1 MTLDPSHPSI
11 RWVILFLS
19 CWLLFGN
26 YYAFDNPSAL
36 NLQLM
41 DWLGSDYETWQFRLS
56 FMYSVYSFPN
66 LFLPLLTG
74 ALLDR
79 WGVHR
84 LLILFSA
91 LVGIGQGIFAL
102 GVQTRTFGVMLLG
115 RVIFGLGGES
125 LTVAQCRLVTD
136 WFRGRELALAIGL
149 NLSIARFGTVFNNN
163 LSPYFAQ
170 KLGIP
175 FSIWIGF
182 ISCVWSFICAIFT
195 VVIDKRCQR
204 HDALKALE
212 DATVGHPVVSS
223 SSTSCVPPVK
233 PMGLWETVKSTVFIV
248 QSYHPA
254 FWLVCVVCFTYYGAI
269 VPFNNIAADVL
280 RSKWY
285 GDDTFK
291 TGLVMSIPDTV
302 AIFLVPLVGSFV
314 DHLGH
319 RVTVMTLGGLLMAL
333 GHFLLGTTTLSP
345 IFPLSLNGIANSTLL
360 AIWPCVPLLVP
371 ERYWASA
378 YGFITV
384 CVNASYTFVPLGVA
398 ALVSRDPSFYSVEMY
413 LMSLTLFGMFISLVL
428 ARMNAN
434 KRLGLNDG
442 EGHGGAHE
450 LLLEHREDELGL
462 AATLTSGA
470 SKKSPRVPTFAAP
483 FEPLLVIQDIPR
495 PDYVMDM
502 GTAIDRS
509 ILLDRRSARGSPLR
523 STITIDSVSVSVSGS
538 GGSGSSSG
546 NGGTMGH
553 DSHAAYH
560 RVRGNTI
567 AHSYYSSI
575 SPSMSPTKSVHDEMT
590 TSTLNTSV
598 ANKVPFDSE
607 ESMAAVAS
615 SLMQHEA

>member
-41 DWLGSDYETWQFRLS
+41 DWLKTDYEMWQFRLS

-66 LFLPLLTG
+66 LFLPLFTG

-84 LLILFSA
+84 LLIIFSA
-91 LVGIGQGIFAL
+91 LVGIGQGIFAI
-102 GVQTRTFGVMLLG
+102 GVQTRAFGVMLFG

-170 KLGIP
+170 NLGIP
-175 FSIWIGF
+175 FAIWIGF
-182 ISCVWSFICAIFT
+182 ISCTWSFICAIFT
-195 VVIDKRCQR
+195 VVIDKRCKR
-204 HDALKALE
+204 HEALTALE
-212 DATVGHPVVSS
+212 SATASPVTPSS
-223 SSTSCVPPVK
+223 SAPDMLSVK
-233 PMGLWETVKSTVFIV
+233 PMGLWETVKSTVHIV

-254 FWLVCVVCFTYYGAI
+254 FWLVCIVCFTYYGAI

-302 AIFLVPLVGSFV
+302 AIFLVPLIGSLVDRVGYK
-314 DHLGH
+314 
-319 RVTVMTLGGLLMAL
+319 VTVMTLGGLLMTL
-333 GHFLLGTTTLSP
+333 GHFLLGTTQLSP
-345 IFPLSLNGIANSTLL
+345 IFPLCLNGIANSTLL

-384 CVNASYTFVPLGVA
+384 CVNASYTFVPLGAA
-398 ALVSRDPSFYSVEMY
+398 ALVSMDPSFYSVEMY
-413 LMSLTLFGMFISLVL
+413 FMLLTLFGTFISVVL
-428 ARMNAN
+428 ARMNAQQ
-434 KRLGLNDG
+434 KLGLNDG
-442 EGHGGAHE
+442 EGHAGTQE
-450 LLLEHREDELGL
+450 LLLETHEDE
-462 AATLTSGA
+462 SGPA
-470 SKKSPRVPTFAAP
+470 MFAGSSSKKSPRVPTFAAP

-495 PDYVMDM
+495 PDYILDLT
-502 GTAIDRS
+502 GTIDRTAH
-509 ILLDRRSARGSPLR
+509 LDRRLARGSPLR
-523 STITIDSVSVSVSGS
+523 STITIDSGNSS
-538 GGSGSSSG
+538 GGSGSS
-546 NGGTMGH
+546 TGH
-553 DSHAAYH
+553 DGHSSYH

-567 AHSYYSSI
+567 AHSYYSVI
-575 SPSMSPTKSVHDEMT
+575 SPSQSPTKSVPGEADASFIP
-590 TSTLNTSV
+590 STISEV
-598 ANKVPFDSE
+598 SSISE
-607 ESMAAVAS
+607 ESMAAMS
-615 SLMQHEA
+615 SSFTQHQV